1 MVFGMQ
7 MVDVFGAGP
16 LAGNPLAVITGA
28 GALSTEDMQR
38 LTRWFNLSE
47 TAFLLPPMH
56 LQADYRVRI
65 FTLDREMPFAGHPT
79 LGSCHAWL
87 SGCLQAAWSAAAI
100 SPLRAAAVGATGAC
114 MSPATRAAGFGW
126 GAIRALRS
134 KVGCMGLARRRT
146 RRCTRVRLNG
156 ISIFIR

>member
-47 TAFLLPPMH
+47 TAFLP
-56 LQADYRVRI
+56 
-65 FTLDREMPFAGHPT
+65 
-79 LGSCHAWL
+79 
-87 SGCLQAAWSAAAI
+87 
-100 SPLRAAAVGATGAC
+100 
-114 MSPATRAAGFGW
+114 
-126 GAIRALRS
+126 
-134 KVGCMGLARRRT
+134 RRR
-146 RRCTRVRLNG
+146 TRVRLNG